1 MRLAFGTCLAF
12 LAAASATAPE
22 MTLVA
27 YLGGAGTDD
36 CDGIALDRAGDIYLA
51 CHSDSPDFPHLPA
64 KAVPRSHDDMD
75 AVVLKIEA
83 RTARIVWATRTGG
96 SKWDAAGDLEVGNDG
111 SVYVL
116 GQTESADFPTTAD
129 AVQRQFGGPR
139 RDVVVL
145 KLDGGGKIVYSTF
158 LGGTKNDEPT
168 SMAVADDGTVYVGG
182 VTMSSDFP
190 GARVGQFGP
199 GGPPDGFVARLRPGD
214 PKSLQTVLI
223 GGTGREQVTGVALDK
238 SGNVFIAGFTTSSDF
253 PVKNGWQPRFGG
265 EGDAFLAKLRVSDWK
280 LLFSTYLGGSKMDTA
295 YGLTLDSSGNPIVS
309 GVTASGDFPSTQ
321 SAFQPRLRGSVD
333 AFVTKLSADG
343 SRMLWST
350 YYGGSRANSDQFL
363 GGSLAVDEAGRVWF
377 TGMTNSPD
385 LPTRNPSQAAYGG
398 GDFDGF
404 LAALSS
410 DGARLCY
417 GSYFGGNGHDT
428 LEGLAVG
435 GGKIYASGI
444 TSSTN
449 LQQKRSQ
456 IQRGYGGGLYDAI
469 IIGLN
474 APVDR
479 SCH

>member
-1 MRLAFGTCLAF
+1 ML
-12 LAAASATAPE
+12 
-22 MTLVA
+22 A

-36 CDGIALDRAGDIYLA
+36 CDGITLDRVGDIYLA
-51 CHSDSPDFPHLPA
+51 CHSDSPDFPHLPPKSA
-64 KAVPRSHDDMD
+64 PPSRDMD
-75 AVVLKIEA
+75 AVVVKIQA
-83 RTARIVWATRTGG
+83 RTGRLMWATRTGG
-96 SKWDAAGDLEVGNDG
+96 SNWDAVGDLEVGKDG

-116 GQTESADFPTTAD
+116 GQTGSADFPTTAD

-145 KLDGGGKIVYSTF
+145 KLDVGGKIVYSTF
-158 LGGTKNDEPT
+158 LGGTRNDEPT
-168 SMAVADDGTVYVGG
+168 SMAIADDGTVYVGG

-190 GARVGQFGP
+190 GLRVGQFGP
-199 GGPPDGFVARLRPGD
+199 GGGSSDGFVARLRPGD

-238 SGNVFIAGFTTSSDF
+238 SGNLFVEGFTTSSDF
-253 PVKNGWQPRFGG
+253 PMKNGWQPRFGG
-265 EGDAFLAKLRVSDWK
+265 GGDAFVAKLRTSDWK
-280 LLFSTYLGGSKMDTA
+280 LLFSTYLGGSKMDAA
-295 YGLTLDSSGNPIVS
+295 YGLSLDSSGNPIVS
-309 GVTASGDFPSTQ
+309 GVTESGDFPSSQ

-343 SRMLWST
+343 SRALWST
-350 YYGGSRANSDQFL
+350 YYGGSKANSDQFL
-363 GGSLAVDEAGRVWF
+363 GGSLVVDESGRVWF

-404 LAALSS
+404 VAALSS
-410 DGARLCY
+410 DGAKLCY
-417 GSYFGGNGHDT
+417 GSYIGGNGHDT

-435 GGKIYASGI
+435 GGRIYASGL

-456 IQRGYGGGLYDAI
+456 VQRGYGGGPYDAI
-469 IIGLN
+469 IIGLDV
-474 APVDR
+474 PVDR

>member
-12 LAAASATAPE
+12 LAAVSATTPE
-22 MTLVA
+22 VTMVA
-27 YLGGAGTDD
+27 YIGGAGTDD
-36 CDGIALDRAGDIYLA
+36 CDGITLDRAGDIYLA

-64 KAVPRSHDDMD
+64 KAAPQSRDMD
-75 AVVLKIEA
+75 AVILKIAA
-83 RTARIVWATRTGG
+83 RTGRIVWATRTGG
-96 SKWDAAGDLEVGNDG
+96 SNWDAAGDVEVGNDG

-129 AVQRQFGGPR
+129 AVQRHFGGRP

-145 KLDGGGKIVYSTF
+145 KLDAGGKIVYSTF

-168 SMAVADDGTVYVGG
+168 SMAVGDDGTVYVGG
-182 VTMSSDFP
+182 VTMSPDFP
-190 GARVGQFGP
+190 GLRVGQFGP
-199 GGPPDGFVARLRPGD
+199 GGSPDGFVARLRPGD

-238 SGNVFIAGFTTSSDF
+238 SGNLFVAGFTSSSDF
-253 PVKNGWQPRFGG
+253 PTKNGRQPHLAGVA
-265 EGDAFLAKLRVSDWK
+265 DAFLAKLRISDWT
-280 LLFSTYLGGSKMDTA
+280 LVFATYLGGSKMDAA
-295 YGLTLDSSGNPIVS
+295 YGLSLDPSGNPIVS
-309 GVTASGDFPSTQ
+309 GITESGDFPSTE

-333 AFVTKLSADG
+333 AFVTKFSADG
-343 SRMLWST
+343 ASVLWST

-363 GGSLAVDEAGRVWF
+363 GGGLAVDETGRVWF
-377 TGMTNSPD
+377 TGMTNSTD

-410 DGARLCY
+410 DGAKLCY

-428 LEGLAVG
+428 LEGVTVRG
-435 GGKIYASGI
+435 GRVYASGI

-449 LQQKRSQ
+449 LRQKGSQ
-456 IQRGYGGGLYDAI
+456 VQRGYGGGPYDAI
-469 IIGLN
+469 VVGLGT
-474 APVDR
+474 PVDR
-479 SCH
+479 SCR

>member
-12 LAAASATAPE
+12 LAATSATTPE
-22 MTLVA
+22 MTMVA
-27 YLGGAGTDD
+27 YLGGTGTDD
-36 CDGIALDRAGDIYLA
+36 CDGITLDRTGDIYLA

-64 KAVPRSHDDMD
+64 KAGPQSRDMD
-75 AVVLKIEA
+75 AVILKIEG
-83 RTARIVWATRTGG
+83 RTGRIVWATRTGG
-96 SKWDAAGDLEVGNDG
+96 SKWDAAGDLEVGKDG

-129 AVQRQFGGPR
+129 DVQRQFGGPR

-145 KLDGGGKIVYSTF
+145 KLDASGKIVYSTF

-190 GARVGQFGP
+190 GLRVGQFGP
-199 GGPPDGFVARLRPGD
+199 GGSPDGFVARLRPGD
-214 PKSLQTVLI
+214 PKSLQTLLI
-223 GGTGREQVTGVALDK
+223 GGAGREQVTGLALDK
-238 SGNVFIAGFTTSSDF
+238 SGNLFVAGSTTSGDF
-253 PVKNGWQPRFGG
+253 PVKNGWQPRLSG
-265 EGDAFLAKLRVSDWK
+265 EADAFLAKLRISDWQ
-280 LLFSTYLGGSKMDTA
+280 LLFSTYLGGSKMDVA
-295 YGLTLDSSGNPIVS
+295 YGLSLDSSGNPIVS
-309 GVTASGDFPSTQ
+309 GVTESGDFPSTK

-363 GGSLAVDEAGRVWF
+363 GGSLLVDEAGRVWF

-410 DGARLCY
+410 DGAKLCY
-417 GSYFGGNGHDT
+417 GSYIGGNGHDT
-428 LEGLAVG
+428 LEGLAAG
-435 GGKIYASGI
+435 GRRIYASGI

-449 LQQKRSQ
+449 LQQKLSQ
-456 IQRGYGGGLYDAI
+456 IQRGYGGGPFDALI
-469 IIGLN
+469 VGWE
-474 APVDR
+474 APVDH
-479 SCH
+479 SCN

>member
-1 MRLAFGTCLAF
+1 MRLALGTCLAF
-12 LAAASATAPE
+12 LAAASAAAPE
-22 MTLVA
+22 LTMVA

-36 CDGIALDRAGDIYLA
+36 CDGITLDRAGDIYLA
-51 CHSDSPDFPHLPA
+51 CHSNSPDFPHLPA
-64 KAVPRSHDDMD
+64 KAAPRSHDDMD

-83 RTARIVWATRTGG
+83 LTGRIVWATRTGG

-129 AVQRQFGGPR
+129 AVQRQFGGPQ

-145 KLDGGGKIVYSTF
+145 KLDAGGKIVYSTF

-168 SMAVADDGTVYVGG
+168 SGAVAEDGTVYVGG

-190 GARVGQFGP
+190 GARVGRFGP
-199 GGPPDGFVARLRPGD
+199 GGSPDGFVARLRPGD
-214 PKSLQTVLI
+214 PESLQTVLL
-223 GGTGREQVTGVALDK
+223 GGTAREQVTGVALDK
-238 SGNVFIAGFTTSSDF
+238 SGNLFVAGFTTSGDF
-253 PVKNGWQPRFGG
+253 PVKNAWQPRSRG
-265 EGDAFLAKLRVSDWK
+265 EGDAFLAKLRISDWK
-280 LLFSTYLGGSKMDTA
+280 LLFSTYLGGSKADAA
-295 YGLTLDSSGNPIVS
+295 YGLSLDSSGNPVVAGI
-309 GVTASGDFPSTQ
+309 TESGDFPSTR

-343 SRMLWST
+343 SRLLWST
-350 YYGGSRANSDQFL
+350 YYGGSKANSDQFL
-363 GGSLAVDEAGRVWF
+363 GGSLRVDETGRVWF

-410 DGARLCY
+410 DGTKLCY
-417 GSYFGGNGHDT
+417 GSYIGGNGYDI
-428 LEGLAVG
+428 LEGLAVR

-444 TSSTN
+444 TSSAN
-449 LQQKRSQ
+449 LQQKHSQ
-456 IQRGYGGGLYDAI
+456 IQRGYGGGPYDAI
-469 IIGLN
+469 IIGLD
-474 APVDR
+474 APADG
-479 SCH
+479 SCQ